1 MDHVPYSDSLLHG
14 GHENNS
20 EDDDGKH
27 RADHHHHQEADESS
41 WDNNHASAIIS
52 KDVIFALAMLVA
64 CLHFK
69 SRPSRDNFPLLLLSH
84 NILSLSLSQHH

>member
-1 MDHVPYSDSLLHG
+1 MDPVPYSDLLLHG

-41 WDNNHASAIIS
+41 WDKNHASAITF

-64 CLHFK
+64 C
-69 SRPSRDNFPLLLLSH
+69 
-84 NILSLSLSQHH
+84 